1 MARKTSLTIHLT
13 PADRQTL
20 RAWQWSTTLRPGLV
34 RRARMILLRADRVTI
49 TAIAV
54 AVGVSRRRV
63 YKWIHRFRQERLA
76 GLEDRL
82 GPGHHRGPLPP
93 HDQRDLD
100 VG

>member
-20 RAWQWSTTLRPGLV
+20 RAWQWSTTLRPGLG
-34 RRARMILLRADRVTI
+34 RRARMILLRADRATI
-49 TAIAV
+49 TAISGG
-54 AVGVSRRRV
+54 VGVSRRRV
-63 YKWIHRFRQERLA
+63 HKWIPRFRQEGLP

-82 GPGHHRGPLPP
+82 GRRHHRGPLPP